1 MKILGL
7 LRKALSSLLK
17 YYSDAHNLHPLKNCN
32 PMTCMW
38 TNLVCKQQNIQ
49 KSFVILKTGKQT
61 NKSKSCTFDCP
72 FHVYF
77 ILPSANSNDSF
88 TFYLVLA
95 FSIGW
100 IILHFTSAKPSSL
113 STAFSWSAYVVYT
126 RNHMLLM
133 SKQYST
139 VCINHL
145 IYLFDHWRTFAYFC
159 ILAIMFKYLCK
170 HLHVVLYT
178 YLFSIL
184 LDMFLGVELFSYLI
198 NLIALKNSKSIYKV
212 VALFSTP
219 TCNYVRLFAP
229 CHLILISVLLLL
241 LLLFWP

>member
-1 MKILGL
+1 MRILGL

-61 NKSKSCTFDCP
+61 NKSKSCTFICP
-72 FHVYF
+72 FHVCF

-100 IILHFTSAKPSSL
+100 IILHFTPAQPSSL
-113 STAFSWSAYVVYT
+113 NTAFSWSAYECILETTSFFWVNNTLLFAYT
-126 RNHMLLM
+126 ILF
-133 SKQYST
+133 
-139 VCINHL
+139 
-145 IYLFDHWRTFAYFC
+145 IYLIIDGHLLIFAFW
-159 ILAIMFKYLCK
+159 LLC
-170 HLHVVLYT
+170 LSVCV
-178 YLFSIL
+178 
-184 LDMFLGVELFSYLI
+184 
-198 NLIALKNSKSIYKV
+198 N
-212 VALFSTP
+212 
-219 TCNYVRLFAP
+219 TCM
-229 CHLILISVLLLL
+229 
-241 LLLFWP
+241 